1 MDVLRENIGL
11 LLLEGADHSKW
22 LRKIAKARG
31 ISIVDNDEGGEQ
43 PTFGRASGQEY
54 DRDRDTTIRRLNAL
68 SKKNSSGYFNPGW
81 YSGHDKMKAKHN
93 QTLSDLRIERFWDKG
108 KVKLKDPSFDV
119 RDRNNSVRNFNLA
132 RAQQL
137 ARSVGQE
144 VKKIDGGKR
153 ITTTTYDPIH
163 HKQRIETKD
172 VMDPP
177 KSNPI
182 DKTQHFKRPGNLAT
196 LGLIGAGVGIGGGLY
211 ALRKRLK
218 NKNKP
223 FFRRLFNR

>member
-11 LLLEGADHSKW
+11 LLLEGADHSK
-22 LRKIAKARG
+22 LLKKIEAKYG
-31 ISIVDNDEGGEQ
+31 FNINPQLYGTDIDKIDLNDEQ
-43 PTFGRASGQEY
+43 YKRNRVLA
-54 DRDRDTTIRRLNAL
+54 RLAML
-68 SKKNSSGYFNPGW
+68 HGKNLE
-81 YSGHDKMKAKHN
+81 AKHN
-93 QTLSDLRIERFWDKG
+93 KNPMTDYYNEKLQDLRIERFWDKG

-144 VKKIDGGKR
+144 VKKIDGGKQ

-163 HKQRIETKD
+163 HKQKIDIRN

-177 KSNPI
+177 KSNPT
-182 DKTQHFKRPGNLAT
+182 DKAKHFKGPGNLAT
-196 LGLIGAGVGIGGGLY
+196 LGLIGAGVGLGGGLY

>member
-31 ISIVDNDEGGEQ
+31 ISIVDDDEGGEQ
-43 PTFGRASGQEY
+43 PTFGQVSNQKY
-54 DRDRDTTIRRLNAL
+54 DYDTDNTIRRLNAL
-68 SKKNSSGYFNPGW
+68 SKKNSTEYFTPGW
-81 YSGHDKMKAKHN
+81 HSGQDKMKAEHN
-93 QTLSDLRIERFWDKG
+93 RILSDLRIERFWDKG

-163 HKQRIETKD
+163 HKQKIDIRD

-177 KSNPI
+177 KSNPT
-182 DKTQHFKRPGNLAT
+182 DKARHFKRPGNLAT